1 MNLSL
6 NICFLKKGNYTVNHG
21 SKQANYPIF
30 FIDAFLKQIWHNC
43 GLYIYAFL
51 EMGKVTGFKEF
62 DRKTE
67 AYRPVELRLKDYGE
81 IFTGDH
87 DEPHLQEQGARCM
100 DCGVP
105 FCQSDDGCPINNL
118 IPEWNDLVYNDKWE
132 EALSRLLKTNNFP
145 EFTGRVCPA
154 PCEGSCV
161 LGINNPAV
169 TIKNIEQAI
178 IDKGFEQGWV
188 KPYDVEFKTGKAVAI
203 IGSGPA
209 GLAAA
214 DELNKLGHSV
224 SVFERDDRIGGLLM
238 YGIPNMKLGKD
249 VVDRRVN
256 FMKDCGIEFITNVNV
271 GKDITIQALQ
281 QDFDAVILTTGASEA
296 RELPVENRDA
306 QGVHRAMEYL
316 TVNTKSLLDTGLAD
330 DSHLSAKGKNVIVIG
345 GGDTGTDCIGTAI
358 RQGAKSVVNFELMS
372 QPPIDRADNNP
383 WPLWP
388 LIYRV
393 DYGHA
398 EAQLAFGEDPRQYQ
412 LMTKS
417 FTKDENGALTGLI
430 TVNVEFQ
437 DGQLT
442 EISGSEKTWDAQ
454 LVLLSM
460 GFVSPE
466 HYVSDDAKIELD
478 DRGNY
483 KASYG
488 QYQTSQEGIFT
499 AGDCR
504 RGQSLVVWAIN
515 EGRGVAK
522 RTHEY
527 LS

>member
-1 MNLSL
+1 
-6 NICFLKKGNYTVNHG
+6 
-21 SKQANYPIF
+21 
-30 FIDAFLKQIWHNC
+30 
-43 GLYIYAFL
+43 
-51 EMGKVTGFKEF
+51 MGKVTGFKEF
-62 DRKTE
+62 DRKTQD
-67 AYRPVELRLKDYGE
+67 YRRVELRVKDYGE
-81 IFTGDH
+81 IFTGTYDQVQ
-87 DEPHLQEQGARCM
+87 LQNQGARCM

-118 IPEWNDLVYNDKWE
+118 IPEFNDLVYNDKWQ
-132 EALSRLLKTNNFP
+132 EALTRLLKTNNFP

-161 LGINNPAV
+161 LGLNNPAV

-178 IDKGFEQGWV
+178 IDKGFEQGWI
-188 KPYDVEFKTGKAVAI
+188 KPYTVEHKTGKKIAI

-224 SVFERDDRIGGLLM
+224 SVFERNDRIGGLLM

-256 FMKDCGIEFITNVNV
+256 FMQDCGIEFITSVDV
-271 GKDITIQALQ
+271 GKDISTADLQ
-281 QDFDAVILTTGASEA
+281 KDFDALVFTTGASEA
-296 RELPVENRDA
+296 RDLPVDNRDA
-306 QGVHRAMEYL
+306 QGVHLAMEYL
-316 TVNTKSLLDTGLAD
+316 TINTKSLLDTGHAD
-330 DSHLSAKGKNVIVIG
+330 ESDLSAKGKDVIVIG

-358 RQGAKSVVNFELMS
+358 RQGAKSIVNFELMA
-372 QPPIDRADNNP
+372 QPPVDRADSNP

-398 EAQLAFGEDPRQYQ
+398 EAQVVFGKDPRNYQ
-412 LMTKS
+412 LMTQS
-417 FTKDENGALTGLI
+417 FTKDSAGKLIGLNTI
-430 TVNVEFQ
+430 NVEFAQ
-437 DGQLT
+437 GQLT
-442 EISGSEKTWDAQ
+442 QIPGTEKTWDTQ

-466 HYVSDDAKIELD
+466 HYLSDDAKIDLD

-483 KASYG
+483 QADYG
-488 QYQTSQEGIFT
+488 QYQTSQPGIFT

-515 EGRGVAK
+515 EGRGVAQ
-522 RTHEY
+522 RVNEY
-527 LS
+527 LA